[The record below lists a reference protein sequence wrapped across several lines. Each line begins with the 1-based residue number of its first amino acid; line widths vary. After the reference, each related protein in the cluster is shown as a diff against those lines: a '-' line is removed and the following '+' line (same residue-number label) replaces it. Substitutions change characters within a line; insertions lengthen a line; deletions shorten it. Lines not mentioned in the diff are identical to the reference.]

1 MFTRFSFCL
10 LLLILAGC
18 GAKTVAPEL
27 STHVDKFKL
36 SEGEGVI
43 ITLDEYTYD
52 GKYEDELSERILKH
66 IKMQQDIQKCFAKAA
81 KKSGLIVNSPIS
93 LLHDPLL
100 GGYGAQKDIRRG
112 NEPKNELKGPN
123 NLLGM
128 RYLVSTKIETFY
140 SGDTDFAAEGDEY
153 ILIVGAAKTGT
164 KSTKANLTIH
174 DIKTGDQVDN
184 LWINSSGKQGWT
196 AGVAV
201 LYILPVPWYWPWWS
215 MTETETC
222 TAIGETVVKMF
233 SPLQEN

>member
-1 MFTRFSFCL
+1 MFTRFSLCI
-10 LLLILAGC
+10 LLLILCGC

-27 STHVDKFKL
+27 STHIDRFMLNK
-36 SEGEGVI
+36 GEGVVI
-43 ITLDEYTYD
+43 ILDEYNYD
-52 GKYEDELSERILKH
+52 GKYEDELSERIIKH
-66 IKMQQDIQKCFAKAA
+66 IKMQEEIQKCFAKAA

-100 GGYGAQKDIRRG
+100 DGYGAQKDIRRDI
-112 NEPKNELKGPN
+112 ELQNELKGPN
-123 NLLGM
+123 NLLGI

-140 SGDTDFAAEGDEY
+140 SGETDFAADGDKY
-153 ILIVGAAKTGT
+153 VLIVGAAKTGT

-174 DIKTGDQVDN
+174 DIKTGDQVDT

-233 SPLQEN
+233 SPFQKD